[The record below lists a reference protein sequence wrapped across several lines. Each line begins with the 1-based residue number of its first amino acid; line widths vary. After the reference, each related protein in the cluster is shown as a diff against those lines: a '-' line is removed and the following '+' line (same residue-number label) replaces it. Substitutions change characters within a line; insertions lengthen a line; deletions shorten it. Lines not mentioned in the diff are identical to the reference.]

1 MSDIFQRIQS
11 ELDFGYFLDS
21 EGLDYK
27 EVQGS
32 SGEQFHIKC
41 CPTCGDSRWRTYM
54 GVESG
59 LGNCFKCGEKYT
71 KITFLKAHFGYDNW
85 GETFRKCE
93 EVLHDQGWRPV
104 RKSVVVEPNI
114 SEIRLPISD
123 PIPFANG
130 ANFPYL
136 EERGVT
142 KELAAYFH
150 LRFCKFG
157 GWVFK
162 SSEGKQQLQNFS
174 DRIIIPIFDL
184 DRELKTFQGRDVSG
198 NSDRK
203 YLFPVQLPG
212 TGRYL
217 YNGQNVVAC
226 EHVVMGEGA
235 FDVIAIKAALDLDP
249 ATRNVVA
256 IGSFGKHLSHGHK
269 TNDDQLSRLSTL
281 KAQGLKRV
289 TIMWDGEPAALTAA
303 LDAAKLIRS
312 VGLMPL
318 IALLPS
324 GKDPNEVPA
333 EEVIKAF
340 YAAKEWNLST
350 DVKWRLRNPYA

>member
-41 CPTCGDSRWRTYM
+41 CPSCGDSRWRTYM

-59 LGNCFKCGEKYT
+59 LGNCFKCGEKFT
-71 KITFLKAHFGYDNW
+71 KITFVKEHFGLDNW
-85 GETFRKCE
+85 GETFRRCE

-104 RKSVVVEPNI
+104 RKAVVVEPDAF
-114 SEIRLPISD
+114 EVRLPISE
-123 PIPFANG
+123 PIPFADG
-130 ANFPYL
+130 SNFAYL

-142 KELAAYFH
+142 KELAAYFN

-162 SSEGKQQLQNFS
+162 SPEGKQQLQNFS
-174 DRIIIPIFDL
+174 GRIIIPIFDL
-184 DRELKTFQGRDVSG
+184 DRELKTFQGRDVTG
-198 NSDRK
+198 TSDRK

-226 EHVVMGEGA
+226 EHVVLGEGA

-269 TNDDQLSRLSTL
+269 TNDDQLSRLSAL
-281 KAQGLKRV
+281 KTQGLKRV

-303 LDAAKLIRS
+303 LDASKLIRS
-312 VGLMPL
+312 VGLTPYV
-318 IALLPS
+318 ALLPA

-333 EEVIKAF
+333 SEVVKAF
-340 YAAKEWNLST
+340 YGAKEWNLST
-350 DVKWRLRNPYA
+350 DVKWRLRNPYS